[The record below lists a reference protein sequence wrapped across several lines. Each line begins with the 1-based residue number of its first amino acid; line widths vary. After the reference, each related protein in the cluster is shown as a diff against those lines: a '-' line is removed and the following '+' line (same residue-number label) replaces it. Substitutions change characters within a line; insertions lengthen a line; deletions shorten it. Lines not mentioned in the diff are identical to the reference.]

1 LASLDK
7 KHLVTIVNNEFLKD
21 PRVHRTIFSLTD
33 TFGQISVVS
42 GVPHPIRKKQEHLKN
57 IVIYRHRF
65 FKPNFGGAR
74 IVKWATVVAVGSKAT
89 GISPENSKNK
99 PTRICSSLLRNIL
112 FLGWFTYLLMMNLVI
127 VIRYRGIAGSLYY
140 ANDLDTLLAG
150 YLLSRLHRA
159 RLIYDAH
166 ELYSDLFE
174 TGPKLYRLLLNRLEG
189 SLARKADAVI
199 TVNDSIAEILQ
210 ARHDL
215 PQKPTVLL
223 NCPPLQP
230 GPTRTHFPR
239 LPYKI
244 LYHGMYL
251 PGRNLEGLVLS
262 MQYVEDARLYLRG
275 YGVLE
280 ELLKQIVDQHR
291 LHDKVF
297 LLDPVPMA
305 ELISQAA
312 EFDIGIVPYPGNA
325 LNLNSYYCTPNK
337 AFEYMM
343 AGLALA
349 VSDLPELKR
358 IVNECEVG
366 ITFDSSDPKSLGQ
379 ALRELT
385 KESLQQMQ
393 VNAST
398 AARET
403 FNFELEAQKLRRVI
417 QNLQD
422 SKGQGA

>member
-1 LASLDK
+1 
-7 KHLVTIVNNEFLKD
+7 
-21 PRVHRTIFSLTD
+21 
-33 TFGQISVVS
+33 
-42 GVPHPIRKKQEHLKN
+42 
-57 IVIYRHRF
+57 
-65 FKPNFGGAR
+65 
-74 IVKWATVVAVGSKAT
+74 
-89 GISPENSKNK
+89 
-99 PTRICSSLLRNIL
+99 
-112 FLGWFTYLLMMNLVI
+112 
-127 VIRYRGIAGSLYY
+127 
-140 ANDLDTLLAG
+140 
-150 YLLSRLHRA
+150 
-159 RLIYDAH
+159 
-166 ELYSDLFE
+166 
-174 TGPKLYRLLLNRLEG
+174 
-189 SLARKADAVI
+189 
-199 TVNDSIAEILQ
+199 
-210 ARHDL
+210 
-215 PQKPTVLL
+215 
-223 NCPPLQP
+223 
-230 GPTRTHFPR
+230 
-239 LPYKI
+239 
-244 LYHGMYL
+244 MYL